1 MRLFLALFVAT
12 ATVANAF
19 SPQGV
24 SSRIKT
30 AVYET
35 PQKAVYDNY
44 GEESRQYRRTVYTH
58 DDWVKHRSTDRFARN
73 LASIVKSGVY
83 KNLAK
88 EVMATTSVAT
98 FVCLWNTLCSGYAG
112 LGGEMHPAVIDS
124 NVNLMLSLPLAPFTV
139 SSPSLGLL
147 LGE

>member
-58 DDWVKHRSTDRFARN
+58 DDWVKHRSQDRFFYYIIAM
-73 LASIVKSGVY
+73 LKSGVY
-83 KNLAK
+83 KNIVR
-88 EVMATTSVAT
+88 EVFVTT
-98 FVCLWNTLCSGYAG
+98 FVAISVFGFNIAATGYTCS
-112 LGGEMHPAVIDS
+112 H
-124 NVNLMLSLPLAPFTV
+124 
-139 SSPSLGLL
+139 
-147 LGE
+147 